1 MARITHI
8 RKCSRPIRVESRTV
22 MDINTNQTY
31 FSMWV
36 HAAGQEM
43 GTDLHPLSIQLDR
56 PAAQRLR
63 DYLEDFLSRE
73 GGKGNP

>member
-22 MDINTNQTY
+22 MDINTNPTY

-43 GTDLHPLSIQLDR
+43 GTELRSLSIQLDHSM
-56 PAAQRLR
+56 AQQLR
-63 DYLEDFLSRE
+63 DYLEDFLSEEKRKE
-73 GGKGNP
+73 NP

>member
-8 RKCSRPIRVESRTV
+8 RKCSRPISVESRTV
-22 MDINTNQTY
+22 MDINTNDAY

-43 GTDLHPLSIQLDR
+43 GMDLRPLSIQLDR
-56 PAAQRLR
+56 EMAQQLH
-63 DYLEDFLSRE
+63 DYLEDFLS
-73 GGKGNP
+73 KGHWKENP

>member
-22 MDINTNQTY
+22 MDINTNDAY

-43 GTDLHPLSIQLDR
+43 GMDLRPLSIQLDR
-56 PAAQRLR
+56 
-63 DYLEDFLSRE
+63 
-73 GGKGNP
+73 